1 MCLRVDRV
9 NTFKKNETFGS
20 VIQIARIR
28 LELFTETYDKKDG
41 KNFQRNSIVRQKSNF
56 LDDSVNVNCA
66 SCL

>member
-1 MCLRVDRV
+1 MKLLALLCKLL
-9 NTFKKNETFGS
+9 ELGLC
-20 VIQIARIR
+20 R